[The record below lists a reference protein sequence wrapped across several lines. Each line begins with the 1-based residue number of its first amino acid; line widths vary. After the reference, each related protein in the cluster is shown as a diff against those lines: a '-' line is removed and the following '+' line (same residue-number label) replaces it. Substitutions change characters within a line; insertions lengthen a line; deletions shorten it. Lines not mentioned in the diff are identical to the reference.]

1 MSAPVLFELR
11 GRRVYVAGHG
21 GMVGAAIV
29 RRLERE
35 QCTIITAPRRE
46 LDLRHSEAVERF
58 LAQAR
63 PDAVFVA
70 AGKVGGIGANSV
82 FPADFIA
89 DNLAIACNS
98 IQAAYRCGVQKLVYL
113 GSSCIYPR
121 LAPQPMMPDMLL
133 SGPLEPT
140 NQWYAVA
147 KIAGIK
153 LCEAYRLQHG
163 ADFVSVMPTN
173 LYGPGD
179 NYDPQHS
186 HVPAALL
193 RRFHEAKIAG
203 NPSVSV
209 WGTGTPRREFLAVD
223 DLADACVFVMKCYSD
238 LQFLNVGTGE
248 DITIGGFARLIADV
262 VGFRG
267 KIEFD
272 TSRPDGAPQK
282 LLDVSAINALG
293 WRAQTP
299 LREGLHRMY
308 ADFLAHYPD
317 FRRQAESAAPRS
329 AVAPRR

>member
-1 MSAPVLFELR
+1 MSAPVLFDLR
-11 GRRVYVAGHG
+11 GKRVYVSGHA

-35 QCTIITAPRRE
+35 RCEIITATRRE

-58 LAQAR
+58 MAHAK

-70 AGKVGGIGANSV
+70 AGKVGGIGANSS
-82 FPADFIA
+82 FPADFLA
-89 DNLAIACNS
+89 DNLAIACNT
-98 IQAAYRCGVQKLVYL
+98 IHAAYRYGVRKLLYL

-121 LAPQPMMPDMLL
+121 LAPQPMSPEMLL

-153 LCEAYRLQHG
+153 LCEAYRLQYG
-163 ADFVSVMPTN
+163 ADFVVTN

-179 NYDPQHS
+179 NYHPQDS

-203 NPSVSV
+203 SPNVTV

-223 DLADACVFVMKCYSD
+223 DLADACVFVMKSYSD
-238 LQFLNVGTGE
+238 LQFLNIE
-248 DITIGGFARLIADV
+248 PAR
-262 VGFRG
+262 
-267 KIEFD
+267 
-272 TSRPDGAPQK
+272 TSRLPN
-282 LLDVSAINALG
+282 L
-293 WRAQTP
+293 RA
-299 LREGLHRMY
+299 
-308 ADFLAHYPD
+308 
-317 FRRQAESAAPRS
+317 
-329 AVAPRR
+329 

>member
-11 GRRVYVAGHG
+11 GTRVYVAGHA
-21 GMVGAAIV
+21 GMAGAAIV

-35 QCTIITAPRRE
+35 QCKIIAATRAD
-46 LDLRHSEAVERF
+46 LDLRRSEAVEAF
-58 LAQAR
+58 MAQAK

-70 AGKVGGIGANSV
+70 AGRVGGISANSA

-89 DNLAIACNS
+89 DNLAIACNT
-98 IQAAYRCGVQKLVYL
+98 IHAAFRCGVRKLVYL

-121 LAPQPMMPDMLL
+121 LAPQPMTPEMLL
-133 SGPLEPT
+133 SGPLEPS

-153 LCEAYRLQHG
+153 LCEAFRLQHG

-179 NYDPQHS
+179 NYDPQDS

-193 RRFHEAKIAG
+193 RRFHQAKLAG
-203 NPSVSV
+203 SPNVTV

-223 DLADACVFVMKCYSD
+223 DLADACVFVMKSYSD

-248 DITIGGFARLIADV
+248 DITIAEFARLIADV

-267 KIEFD
+267 TIEFD
-272 TSRPDGAPQK
+272 ASRPDGAPQK
-282 LLDVSAINALG
+282 LLDVSRINALG
-293 WRAQTP
+293 WRAQIP
-299 LREGLHRMY
+299 LRQGLQRMY
-308 ADFLAHYPD
+308 ADFLARYPD
-317 FRRQAESAAPRS
+317 LRRQPEITAPRS
-329 AVAPRR
+329 AVVEGR

>member
-1 MSAPVLFELR
+1 MSAPILFELR
-11 GRRVYVAGHG
+11 GKRVYVAGHA
-21 GMVGAAIV
+21 GMAGAAIL

-35 QCTIITAPRRE
+35 QCKIMTATRSE

-58 LAQAR
+58 MTQAK
-63 PDAVFVA
+63 PDAVIVA
-70 AGKVGGIGANSV
+70 AGKVGGILANSA

-89 DNLAIACNS
+89 DNLAIAGNT
-98 IQAAYRCGVQKLVYL
+98 IGAAHRCGVRKLLYL

-121 LAPQPMMPDMLL
+121 LAPQPMAPEMLL

-163 ADFVSVMPTN
+163 ADFISLMPTN

-179 NYDPQHS
+179 NYHPQDS

-193 RRFHEAKIAG
+193 RRFHEAKLAG
-203 NPSVSV
+203 NESVTV

-223 DLADACVFVMKCYSD
+223 DLADACVFVMKFYSD
-238 LQFLNVGTGE
+238 LQFLNVGSGE
-248 DITIGGFARLIADV
+248 DITIADFARLIADV

-272 TSRPDGAPQK
+272 ASRPDGAPQK
-282 LLDVSAINALG
+282 LLDVSRINALG
-293 WRAQTP
+293 WRAQTA
-299 LREGLHRMY
+299 LRDGLQRMY
-308 ADFLAHYPD
+308 ADFLARYPEMRQRAQD
-317 FRRQAESAAPRS
+317 TAARRTVVPG
-329 AVAPRR
+329 P

>member
-1 MSAPVLFELR
+1 MSAPVLFDLR
-11 GRRVYVAGHG
+11 DKRVYVAGHA

-35 QCTIITAPRRE
+35 QCKIITATRQD
-46 LDLRHSEAVERF
+46 LDLRHPEAVEAF
-58 LAQAR
+58 MAQAK

-70 AGKVGGIGANSV
+70 AGKVGGILANSA

-89 DNLAIACNS
+89 DNLAIACNT
-98 IQAAYRCGVQKLVYL
+98 IHAAYRCGVRKLLYL

-121 LAPQPMMPDMLL
+121 LAPQPMAPEMLL
-133 SGPLEPT
+133 SGPLEPS
-140 NQWYAVA
+140 NQWYSVA

-153 LCEAYRLQHG
+153 LCEAFRLQHG

-179 NYDPQHS
+179 NYHPQDS

-193 RRFHEAKIAG
+193 RRFHEAKVAG
-203 NPSVSV
+203 SPSVTV

-223 DLADACVFVMKCYSD
+223 DLADACAFVMKSYSD

-248 DITIGGFARLIADV
+248 DITIAEFARLIAEV

-267 KIEFD
+267 TIEFD
-272 TSRPDGAPQK
+272 ASRPDGAPQK
-282 LLDVSAINALG
+282 LLDVSRINALG
-293 WRAQTP
+293 WRAQIP
-299 LREGLHRMY
+299 LRQGLQRMY
-308 ADFLAHYPD
+308 ADFVAHYPEL
-317 FRRQAESAAPRS
+317 RRQAESPPRS
-329 AVAPRR
+329 AVVQGR